1 MIREARTGSIPIPVF
16 APKRVQ
22 AITATE
28 AWEPGADD
36 RVFMSVHATT
46 IQLQISGGTAFP
58 LDPYIPLG
66 IQPGKTYTSAT
77 TCSFLVE

>member
-1 MIREARTGSIPIPVF
+1 MIRDTKNNPIPVF

-22 AITATE
+22 AVTATE
-28 AWEPGADD
+28 AWTPGADD
-36 RVFMSVHATT
+36 RVFMSAYTTT

-66 IQPGKTYTSAT
+66 IQPGKTYTSDT